1 MVVVVGDG
9 VVLGAVVVL
18 GGVVFVGTV
27 VALVVGDAELGAA
40 EELGDGSA
48 TGDDV
53 VGAEGEV
60 VVDPSDGVVLPGAS
74 EGDVTVVS
82 EVDVVSEGDVVDDS
96 EDPDDSDVEESE
108 DSDVVVASTS
118 GTGSH
123 VNGDDGR
130 TGNGSP
136 GGKVAAGSCSTTL

>member
-1 MVVVVGDG
+1 M
-9 VVLGAVVVL
+9 VLGAVVL
-18 GGVVFVGTV
+18 VGTV

-40 EELGDGSA
+40 EELGGGSA
-48 TGDDV
+48 TGDDE
-53 VGAEGEV
+53 VGADGEV
-60 VVDPSDGVVLPGAS
+60 VVDPSDGGVLLPGAS
-74 EGDVTVVS
+74 EGEVTVVS
-82 EVDVVSEGDVVDDS
+82 EVVSEGAVVDDS
-96 EDPDDSDVEESE
+96 EGPDDSDVEDSE

>member
-1 MVVVVGDG
+1 MVVVVVGAV
-9 VVLGAVVVL
+9 VVLGAVVL
-18 GGVVFVGTV
+18 VGTV

-40 EELGDGSA
+40 EELGGGSA
-48 TGDDV
+48 TGDDK
-53 VGAEGEV
+53 VGADGEV
-60 VVDPSDGVVLPGAS
+60 VVDPSDGGVLLPGAS
-74 EGDVTVVS
+74 EGEVTVVS
-82 EVDVVSEGDVVDDS
+82 EVVSEGAVVDDS
-96 EDPDDSDVEESE
+96 EGPDDSDVEDSE